1 MIAIILDGLA
11 FGLQLSMLAV
21 GLTLIYGLGGVLN
34 LAHGQFAVA
43 AGIVGS
49 ILIGNGYGVVAGI
62 VGAIVFAGAIAALV
76 DVSVM
81 RPVYRLTG
89 ERRVLLS
96 LLVTLGIAFMID
108 GYLFA
113 NYAASSFN
121 LSVPG
126 PVVRILGVGMRRN
139 ALAAAVIAIVTLT
152 LLIVFLRYTRIGKAI
167 RSIIED
173 EDGARLVG
181 INPGLIRSLVF
192 VLSGVM
198 AGMFAVAE
206 GFNSSVGPDRARLF
220 TILALIVTVVGGL
233 GSVSGA
239 LVAGLL
245 LGVIYVL
252 SQFLVGSF
260 ITFVILLL
268 AAIVIILVRP
278 SGILGKAH

>member
-1 MIAIILDGLA
+1 MIAILLDGLA

-43 AGIVGS
+43 G
-49 ILIGNGYGVVAGI
+49 GI
-62 VGAIVFAGAIAALV
+62 VGALLIGRGAGVAVGIVAALGVAALLAAIV
-76 DVSVM
+76 DVSLM

-96 LLVTLGIAFMID
+96 LLVTLGIAFVIE

-113 NYAASSFN
+113 NHAAVSFN

-139 ALAAAVIAIVTLT
+139 ALVAAAIAIVTLGV
-152 LLIVFLRYTRIGKAI
+152 LIVFLRTTRLGRAI
-167 RSIIED
+167 RSIIQD

-181 INPGLIRSLVF
+181 IDPGRVRSLVF
-192 VLSGVM
+192 VLSGLL
-198 AGMFAVAE
+198 AGLFAVAE
-206 GFNSSVGPDRARLF
+206 AFNSSVGPDRARLF

-245 LGVIYVL
+245 LGVTYVTA
-252 SQFLVGSF
+252 QFLVGSF
-260 ITFVILLL
+260 LTYVILLL
-268 AAIVIILVRP
+268 AAVVIILVRP
-278 SGILGKAH
+278 SGLLGRAH